1 MTLQV
6 TDIQVQPR
14 IDLGGTVVHSGRAR
28 VGREGMAMVKRGAPA
43 EPFSFWVP
51 DASPLPRGAAEPEAI
66 AVEIWLMQGQAA
78 NTGNLIGVEQVAAA
92 FEPDPREAG
101 SRWLLVSGT
110 AHAGFPIT
118 IGYRVT
124 LVGAAAG

>member
-1 MTLQV
+1 MGVLVTLQV
-6 TDIQVQPR
+6 TDIQAQPKV
-14 IDLGGTVVHSGRAR
+14 DLAGVIVHSGHAR
-28 VGREGMAMVKRGAPA
+28 VGRAGAAMVKRGEPA
-43 EPFSFWVP
+43 APFSFWVP
-51 DASPLPRGAAEPEAI
+51 DAAPLARGAEAPATI
-66 AVEIWLMQGQAA
+66 AVEVWLMQGQAA
-78 NTGNLIGVEQVAAA
+78 NTGNLIGLEQVSAS

-124 LVGAAAG
+124 LAA